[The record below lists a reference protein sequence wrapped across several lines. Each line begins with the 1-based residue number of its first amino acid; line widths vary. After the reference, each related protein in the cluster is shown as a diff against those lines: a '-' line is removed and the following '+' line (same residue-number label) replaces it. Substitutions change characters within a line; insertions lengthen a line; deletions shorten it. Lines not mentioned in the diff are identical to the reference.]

1 MHKSNS
7 TAAAGEKKVKYF
19 FFFACFSKSSPCS
32 RPQWF
37 HRLPL
42 RACAFSIPPIDGSS
56 VTEFSFPVSP
66 YCYFSVWLAS
76 RLNEADGPPETL
88 LSASQLIRA
97 VCPVTTVSMHTKGTP
112 NFSFFLCRIAELL
125 HSNHQAMLNSSC
137 WYLKKCRAQPG
148 HIARDEKIV
157 QTFSREIWREENI
170 WMYIAWNGMKIFRK
184 SPK

>member
-19 FFFACFSKSSPCS
+19 FFLRVFPKVLLVLVPSDFTDS
-32 RPQWF
+32 
-37 HRLPL
+37 PL

-97 VCPVTTVSMHTKGTP
+97 VCPVTTVSMHSKGTP
-112 NFSFFLCRIAELL
+112 NFSFFLCGIAELL

-137 WYLKKCRAQPG
+137 
-148 HIARDEKIV
+148 
-157 QTFSREIWREENI
+157 
-170 WMYIAWNGMKIFRK
+170 
-184 SPK
+184 